1 MNFFKKFAKNSRFF
15 FENRKIKETLMK
27 TKKLVIAVAL
37 LVLVVAAY
45 LAQVAYIGSLNQK
58 FFELQTQDNE
68 LLTLTDKH
76 FEKGF
81 FTSKASFAGAFNA
94 NAYPF
99 NQLAPNEAAELS
111 ELFSFEANLRF
122 KNNIFAKDNVII
134 ELKSPAFEVLSEIF
148 AGKVKVDKDFLT
160 ITAGVSVFGKVK
172 VKAKIADI
180 DFKEGANS
188 FKLVG
193 LVSQSELDLQ
203 GLLKNGTF
211 KVDELVYV
219 DASGVVPFN
228 FELKALN
235 YELDYGKGVK
245 ISDYA
250 TAAESKGVG
259 SIKSL
264 KVADL
269 TLLELK
275 STQSAVKKAD
285 DDDFIST
292 KSNFG
297 IKSIVSPLFQVE
309 ISDLNGEFDMDNI
322 SLAFVQAL
330 NNGNLMMLNS
340 PEILARAFFASNPAL
355 SLKSLNF
362 NSKGKK
368 FSSKGEMTSTQ
379 DGYKLHYEALSE
391 ARLGEILP
399 PLAMIGID
407 GIFIEK
413 DGKYA
418 LNFDLESDFRTTK
431 INLNGEEEVFA
442 NDFALP
448 YGEQQ
453 LTDDFTLPY
462 SEPPLIER

>member
-1 MNFFKKFAKNSRFF
+1 M
-15 FENRKIKETLMK
+15 
-27 TKKLVIAVAL
+27 KKLVIAVAL

-81 FTSKASFAGAFNA
+81 FTSKASFAGVINT

-134 ELKSPAFEVLSEIF
+134 ELKSPAFELLSEIF
-148 AGKVKVDKDFLT
+148 ADKIKADKDFLT

-172 VKAKIADI
+172 VKARLADI

-219 DASGVVPFN
+219 DASGVVPFS
-228 FELKALN
+228 FELKAFN
-235 YELDYGKGVK
+235 YEFDYGKGVK

-250 TAAESKGVG
+250 TAAEGKGVG
-259 SIKSL
+259 SIKSI
-264 KVADL
+264 KIADL

-275 STQSAVKKAD
+275 ASTQSAVKKAD
-285 DDDFIST
+285 DDDFINA

-309 ISDLNGEFDMDNI
+309 ISDLNGEFEMDNI

-330 NNGNLMMLNS
+330 NSGDLMILNS
-340 PEILARAFFASNPAL
+340 PEILIQAFLASHPTL

-368 FSSKGEMTSTQ
+368 FSSKGEMTGTQ
-379 DGYKLHYEALSE
+379 DSYKLHYEALSE

-407 GIFIEK
+407 GIFVEK

-418 LNFDLESDFRTTK
+418 LNFDLESDLHTTK
-431 INLNGEEEVFA
+431 INLNGEEEIFE

-448 YGEQQ
+448 YGENPPYSEQQ

>member
-1 MNFFKKFAKNSRFF
+1 M
-15 FENRKIKETLMK
+15 
-27 TKKLVIAVAL
+27 KKLVIAVAL

-81 FTSKASFAGAFNA
+81 FTSKASFAGVINT

-134 ELKSPAFEVLSEIF
+134 ELKSPAFELLSEIF
-148 AGKVKVDKDFLT
+148 AGKIKADKDFLT

-172 VKAKIADI
+172 VKAKLADI

-203 GLLKNGTF
+203 GLIKNATLNI
-211 KVDELVYV
+211 DEIVIV
-219 DASGVVPFN
+219 DASSFAPFS
-228 FELKALN
+228 FELKAFN
-235 YELDYGKGVK
+235 YEFDYGKGIKMSEYINTLVP
-245 ISDYA
+245 
-250 TAAESKGVG
+250 EGKGFG
-259 SIKSL
+259 SIKSI

-269 TLLELK
+269 TLSELK
-275 STQSAVKKAD
+275 TSVQSAVKKAD
-285 DDDFIST
+285 DDDFINV
-292 KSNFG
+292 KSNFRV
-297 IKSIVSPLFQVE
+297 KSIVSPLFQVE

-322 SLAFVQAL
+322 SLAFLQAVNSGDL
-330 NNGNLMMLNS
+330 WLLNS
-340 PEILARAFFASNPAL
+340 QELARVFLASHPTL

-368 FSSKGEMTSTQ
+368 FSSKGEMTGTQ
-379 DGYKLHYEALSE
+379 DSYKLHYEALSE

-407 GIFIEK
+407 GIFVEK

-418 LNFDLESDFRTTK
+418 LNFDLESDVRTTK
-431 INLNGEEEVFA
+431 ININGEEEIFE

-448 YGEQQ
+448 YGENP
-453 LTDDFTLPY
+453 PY

>member
-1 MNFFKKFAKNSRFF
+1 MKK
-15 FENRKIKETLMK
+15 I
-27 TKKLVIAVAL
+27 VIAVAL
-37 LVLVVAAY
+37 LLLVVAAY

-81 FTSKASFAGAFNA
+81 FTSKASFAGVINT

-99 NQLAPNEAAELS
+99 NQLAPNEATELS

-134 ELKSPAFEVLSEIF
+134 ELKSPVFELLSEIF
-148 AGKVKVDKDFLT
+148 AGKIKADKDFLT

-172 VKAKIADI
+172 VKAKLADI

-193 LVSQSELDLQ
+193 LASQSELDLQ
-203 GLLKNGTF
+203 GLIKNATLNI
-211 KVDELVYV
+211 DEIVIV
-219 DASGVVPFN
+219 DASSFAPFS
-228 FELKALN
+228 FELKAFN
-235 YELDYGKGVK
+235 YEFDYGKGIKMSEYINTLVP
-245 ISDYA
+245 
-250 TAAESKGVG
+250 EGKGFG
-259 SIKSL
+259 SIKSI

-269 TLLELK
+269 TLSELK
-275 STQSAVKKAD
+275 TSVQSAVKKAD
-285 DDDFIST
+285 DDDLINV
-292 KSNFG
+292 KSNFD

-309 ISDLNGEFDMDNI
+309 ISDLNGEFEMDNI
-322 SLAFVQAL
+322 SLAFLQAL
-330 NNGNLMMLNS
+330 NNGDLMMLDS
-340 PEILARAFFASNPAL
+340 QLLAQAFFASKPAL

-368 FSSKGEMTSTQ
+368 FSSKGEMTGTQ
-379 DGYKLHYEALSE
+379 DSYKLHYEALSE

-399 PLAMIGID
+399 PLAMIGVD
-407 GIFIEK
+407 GIFVEK

-418 LNFDLESDFRTTK
+418 LNFDLESDVRTTK
-431 INLNGEEEVFA
+431 ININGEEEVFE

-448 YGEQQ
+448 YGENP
-453 LTDDFTLPY
+453 PY